1 MIRRSLLLSQDN
13 QSSLIER
20 AYQNALFGK
29 SSADFKGWIANS
41 SKLTKMLFVEQ
52 LIM

>member
-20 AYQNALFGK
+20 AYQNSLLGK
-29 SSADFKGWIANS
+29 SSADFKTWIESS
-41 SKLTKMLFVEQ
+41 SKLTKMIFVEQ

>member
-20 AYQNALFGK
+20 TYQNALLGNLQQTLK
-29 SSADFKGWIANS
+29 VGLQNS
-41 SKLTKMLFVEQ
+41 SKLTKMLFVE
-52 LIM
+52 

>member
-1 MIRRSLLLSQDN
+1 MIRWSLLLSQDN

-29 SSADFKGWIANS
+29 SSADFKVGLQSLN
-41 SKLTKMLFVEQ
+41 KLTKMLFVE
-52 LIM
+52 